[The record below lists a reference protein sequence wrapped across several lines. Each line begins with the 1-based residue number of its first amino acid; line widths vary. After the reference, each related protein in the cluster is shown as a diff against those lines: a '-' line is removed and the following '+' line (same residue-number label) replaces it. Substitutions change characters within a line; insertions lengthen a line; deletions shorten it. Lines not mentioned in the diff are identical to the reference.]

1 MRKLALFSFLFAAGC
16 IPVLLGW
23 PPVLRICLGVFSAAV
38 CIAGFLLKG
47 RKERI
52 AAICAMGCC
61 FGILWSSLYHLWLVA
76 PVLRLEEEMTE
87 VRVTLTDYPQMTDYG
102 WTAQGIA
109 EKDGK
114 TFRTVVLADEALKL
128 SACLPGDV
136 ISGFGDISAQGDTET
151 GIYRRSMGFHMQVS
165 LCSDARVEPADRIP
179 VRYWPAVLS
188 HKLRETAEALYP
200 QDVRG
205 YVIALLTG
213 DKSGI
218 TDLQQSDLKI
228 AGVYHALAV
237 SGMHVSILM
246 SVLAVV
252 TLKNRRIYPL
262 IGIPMLMLYCLMI
275 GNAASVVRASVMHI
289 FLMAAGLLRRESDA
303 PTAMG
308 ASLLV
313 LMLENPWSLL
323 NLGLQLSFLATGG
336 ILAFCKPLFD
346 KLIGLSKRKKNGI
359 SYAVCSVTATNVSAL
374 SLTLPLMAVT
384 FGMVSTLSIVSNLL
398 VLNAIT
404 AAFFFSFLSCFGAWI
419 APWLGNA
426 LAFPVIWL
434 LRYTEFCCRMIA
446 KLPCSAIY
454 PESMYLK
461 LWLGAAYVLLVCF
474 LLFRKK
480 FRRRAIFVSFL
491 CVALSL
497 CAALVLTRQER
508 LRGSFRFT
516 ALDVGQGQCLLLTS
530 GKQIAAI
537 DCGGYEAG
545 SLLAD
550 QLLAWG
556 DRRLDVLIL
565 SHYDPEHTNG
575 LEMLLHRV
583 EVGRICLPDVTD
595 DTGVWDSID
604 RLAREYGTE
613 IQYISEEKT
622 IPLGTGELHVFAPK
636 EGATGNGASLPV
648 LACFDGFDIFAA
660 GDLTAAGETALLR
673 AGVLPDLEVLVA
685 GNHGA
690 EASTTPLLLHIL
702 KPEAVV
708 ISVGESMFG
717 MPSESVL
724 TCAEEIGAAV
734 YRTDLHGNIVI
745 RR

>member
-1 MRKLALFSFLFAAGC
+1 MRKLALFSFLFATGC

-23 PPVLRICLGVFSAAV
+23 SSVLCICLGAFSAAV

-52 AAICAMGCC
+52 AAICALGCC

-87 VRVTLTDYPQMTDYG
+87 VRVTLADYPRMTDYG
-102 WTAQGIA
+102 WNAQGIA
-109 EKDGK
+109 EKDGRS
-114 TFRTVVLADEALKL
+114 FRTVVLADETLQLA
-128 SACLPGDV
+128 ACRPGDV
-136 ISGFGDISAQGDTET
+136 LCGFGDIAAQDDTEA

-165 LCSDARVEPADRIP
+165 FRSDARVEPAARIP

-218 TDLQQSDLKI
+218 TALQQSDLKI

-262 IGIPMLMLYCLMI
+262 IGIPLLMLYCLMI

-336 ILAFCKPLFD
+336 ILAFCMPIRD
-346 KLIGLSKRKKNGI
+346 KLVSLQKGKRNDL
-359 SYAVCSVTATNVSAL
+359 YFALCSVTANTVSAL
-374 SLTLPLMAVT
+374 SLTLPVMAVT

-419 APWLGNA
+419 APWLGDV

-434 LRYTEFCCRMIA
+434 MRYTAFCCRLIA

-461 LWLGAAYVLLVCF
+461 LWLGAAYVLLLCF
-474 LLFRKK
+474 LLLRKK
-480 FRRRAIFVSFL
+480 FRRRAVLVSSV

-530 GKQIAAI
+530 ERQTAAI

-545 SLLAD
+545 TLLAD
-550 QLLAWG
+550 QLLARG

-565 SHYDPEHTNG
+565 SHYDPEHTDG

-583 EVGRICLPDVTD
+583 EVGRIYAPNVTD
-595 DTGVWDSID
+595 DTGIWDSID

-613 IQYISEEKT
+613 IRYISEDET
-622 IPLGTGELHVFAPK
+622 IPLGTGELCIFAPQ
-636 EGATGNGASLPV
+636 ANAAGNRASLAV
-648 LACFDGFDIFAA
+648 LAGFDGFDIFAA
-660 GDLTAAGETALLR
+660 GDLTAAGETELLR

-708 ISVGESMFG
+708 ISVGESMLG
-717 MPSESVL
+717 MPSETVL
-724 TCAEEIGAAV
+724 TCAEEIGAEV